1 MWNNDAM
8 GGHSGDMGGG
18 YMNSPGYGST
28 QQSSQA
34 QIKAPNRTHNNIPC
48 TIAQIV
54 RAEVQDD
61 NFVCDGITLN
71 QVTLIG
77 IVRSAN
83 ESATNLSYV
92 IDDMSGPTFEVRQFV
107 DNDENT
113 PEAER
118 VTLVRENVYVR
129 IYGHL
134 RSFNGKRSIV
144 AFTVR
149 PLMDLNELT
158 SHLLEMLY
166 VRAYHRKQQ
175 SGSMDIGMAST
186 SGGLAMVG
194 NRVNQQQ
201 RANQSSGAQPTQLD
215 LGLTMQQQQ
224 VLNVLRTCS
233 DETGIS
239 VASVC
244 GRLKGMPE
252 RIIREC
258 IEFLGAEG
266 HVYST
271 IDDDHYKATDA
282 L

>member
-92 IDDMSGPTFEVRQFV
+92 VDDMSGPTFEVRQFV